1 MNFPIKRSLL
11 ATIIIGLS
19 VALSHCAPLKKRSDG
34 KLASTE
40 ETIKPVENMKDW
52 LDNQKETIAL
62 YKEYLRSLKVI
73 ATIIQEEKEKLRG
86 GANLVEEASPPD
98 PAIAARES
106 ATHRMTMESSRIR
119 INGKFDL
126 AHWASLE
133 IAATYNI
140 SLKMAPKNSFWRFR
154 KRSQIKNRRKNHTHL
169 TDFLGNKRPN
179 RTEARQCDAGGQI
192 ILLDDV
198 ITTGFTF
205 EQLILSTGIPQEKI
219 KLLALCDAR

>member
-1 MNFPIKRSLL
+1 MKNQGPPKLLTLYPYQSENRDCITRIKIDRCRRSLL
-11 ATIIIGLS
+11 YFTQKCLDHPKLEKFLVDVEYI
-19 VALSHCAPLKKRSDG
+19 VPAPS
-34 KLASTE
+34 S
-40 ETIKPVENMKDW
+40 
-52 LDNQKETIAL
+52 L
-62 YKEYLRSLKVI
+62 YS
-73 ATIIQEEKEKLRG
+73 
-86 GANLVEEASPPD
+86 
-98 PAIAARES
+98 
-106 ATHRMTMESSRIR
+106 R